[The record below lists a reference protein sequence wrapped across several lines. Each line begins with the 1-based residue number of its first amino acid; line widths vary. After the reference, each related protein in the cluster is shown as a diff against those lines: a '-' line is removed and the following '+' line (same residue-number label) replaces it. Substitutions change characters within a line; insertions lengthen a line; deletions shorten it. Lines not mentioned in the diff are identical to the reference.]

1 MKLKIPP
8 AQRDGF
14 KQFMSLPD
22 DKWRSLLQALEAA
35 EPTISA
41 SVLAAHVS
49 QQVDLSPDLLRQVI
63 VMAGSLYV
71 TCDERGLG
79 RNEFV
84 EAVIQAAVEEKFLDR
99 GDSEARSRLKERI
112 SRLLSLD
119 QSLGVSAK
127 ATQLLFKHKNPLLT
141 ARIFTDIR
149 PIFTGEENPTPR
161 AAVVV
166 HTLELLTNTDGH
178 RLSHYIALDSTDLR
192 TLKRIVD
199 RAIDKETS
207 LKAIMA
213 SLPLVEIEELE
224 E

>member
-1 MKLKIPP
+1 MKLRIPP

-22 DKWRSLLQALEAA
+22 DKWRSLLRALEAA

-41 SVLAAHVS
+41 SVLAKHVS
-49 QQVDLSPDLLRQVI
+49 PQVDLSPELLRQVI
-63 VMAGSLYV
+63 VAAGSLYV
-71 TCDERGLG
+71 TRDQRGVSTG
-79 RNEFV
+79 EFA
-84 EAVIQAAVEEKFLDR
+84 EAVVQAAVEEKLLDR
-99 GDSEARSRLKERI
+99 GDSEATSRLKERI

-127 ATQLLFKHKNPLLT
+127 ATELLVRHKNPLLT

-149 PIFTGEENPTPR
+149 PVFTGEENPIPR

-178 RLSHYIALDSTDLR
+178 RLSHYVALDSTDLQ

-199 RAIDKETS
+199 RAIHKEAS
-207 LKAIMA
+207 LKTVMA
-213 SLPLVEIEELE
+213 SLPLVEIKEIEE
-224 E
+224 